1 MCDCRMK
8 HRDVQNPFLQ
18 LLGEEL
24 YECVLQ
30 PNGSQTVTSE
40 FAS

>member
-18 LLGEEL
+18 MLGEEL
-24 YECVLQ
+24 DEFVLQ
-30 PNGSQTVTSE
+30 PNGSQTVASV